1 MLIPE
6 PRIPTHEL
14 RPDDS
19 ELVAAAQV
27 ILLED
32 LDDAPL
38 VRAGVMGGQGRSAGS
53 MAFYCPNGY
62 GECEDAQACCYP
74 GRCSQGCS
82 LMGGQGRSAG
92 SIRDTAMLTGYV
104 LLVGV
109 LYLAAMWAIQALVP

>member
-6 PRIPTHEL
+6 PRIPSHEL

-32 LDDAPL
+32 IDDAPL
-38 VRAGVMGGQGRSAGS
+38 VRAGV
-53 MAFYCPNGY
+53 
-62 GECEDAQACCYP
+62 
-74 GRCSQGCS
+74 
-82 LMGGQGRSAG
+82 MGGQGRSAG

-104 LLVGV
+104 LLVGLV
-109 LYLAAMWAIQALVP
+109 YLAVMWAIREWAL